1 MEDSSFRVLLNMKD
15 ILIRM
20 GINVPTTEIEADL
33 KNITDCD
40 EHSISP
46 GMYEL
51 ISRYLGKYGT
61 DRYDSLDEKVDI
73 IGTLSAIRSCI
84 AAGCFCLGEGL
95 ASIEYKGRASK
106 VRNGEY
112 IVLIKPDNSVI
123 VHGPSGILP
132 VCYLRRATEIKPYDN
147 QGKVGLMIANTNE
160 RLSIVFEKMISF
172 QGLFTPLP
180 EKHVVTASDLNDD
193 EKAMELELK
202 KLRVE
207 LAHEGN
213 IKYLPSIFDN
223 KSLALLVRVKP
234 KTIDELKQVKG
245 FREKRIEKYGSR
257 IIAVINALQD

>member
-1 MEDSSFRVLLNMKD
+1 MEDTSFKVLLNMKD

-20 GINVPTTEIEADL
+20 GINVPTEEIEADL
-33 KNITDCD
+33 KNIRDCD
-40 EHSISP
+40 ERGISP

-51 ISRYLGKYGT
+51 VSRYLAKYGT
-61 DRYDSLDEKVDI
+61 DRYDFPNEKSDI

-84 AAGCFCLGEGL
+84 SAGCFCLGEGL
-95 ASIEYKGRASK
+95 ASIEYTGRASK
-106 VRNGEY
+106 ARNGEY

-123 VHGPSGILP
+123 VHGPSGIVP
-132 VCYLRRATEIKPYDN
+132 VCYMGRATEIRPYDSH
-147 QGKVGLMIANTNE
+147 GKVGLMITGTNE

-180 EKHVVTASDLNDD
+180 EKQVVTDIELDD
-193 EKAMELELK
+193 NEKALELELK

-207 LAHEGN
+207 LAHEGS

-223 KSLALLVRVKP
+223 KTLSLLVRAKP
-234 KTIDELKQVKG
+234 KTIDELKEVKG

-257 IIAVINALQD
+257 IIAVINALED